1 MSDHMKRLAM
11 PRTWAIPKKTHVW
24 AAKQRPGAHS
34 VDESVPAGMLLRDML
49 GVADTAKE
57 AKRMIADRD
66 LIVNGKKVKDAK
78 APVGIMDTVSI
89 PKLNA
94 NYRILL
100 TGKGKLTAVPIS
112 EEDTKW
118 SLFRVEGKN
127 KVAGSK
133 LQVNLSS
140 GRNILISEN
149 KYKTG
154 DTLKMTFEGNEV
166 LAVYPYDVNAVVLVI
181 NGRHAGKV
189 ETIASVKDGSATAA
203 ATVTFESKTETVK
216 DNVFVIGT
224 GKTEIVLPEASE

>member
-49 GVADTAKE
+49 GVADTAK
-57 AKRMIADRD
+57 
-66 LIVNGKKVKDAK
+66 KVKDAK

-94 NYRILL
+94 NYRMLL

-127 KVAGSK
+127 KVAGGK